1 MTSTSQPYFYIDV
14 KIISWGQRQPL
25 IVQAKKTFTQER
37 IFRKSSFFS
46 EVSSSCISRGFQT
59 SVYRFGPPNYMSK
72 TVQNNKLFN
81 HIFNTNA
88 STLSQTFSVSN
99 ALKIDLMYVLCKTLC
114 MPVSAAQICLNVSQS
129 IVCINKSSL
138 YIVAVSLNLPL
149 YTALS
154 SFKSV
159 AMFKRDHI
167 KNVDLTLSRRTP
179 LSYRNQ
185 SIDLLPKSMDWFLYD
200 NGLRLERVKWKSSKV
215 NDFFISIAMH
225 FFQYK
230 LSQSAIT
237 CSKLTIETL
246 DQGEIC
252 SKLTIKTPGPR
263 Q

>member
-1 MTSTSQPYFYIDV
+1 
-14 KIISWGQRQPL
+14 
-25 IVQAKKTFTQER
+25 
-37 IFRKSSFFS
+37 
-46 EVSSSCISRGFQT
+46 
-59 SVYRFGPPNYMSK
+59 
-72 TVQNNKLFN
+72 
-81 HIFNTNA
+81 
-88 STLSQTFSVSN
+88 
-99 ALKIDLMYVLCKTLC
+99 

-167 KNVDLTLSRRTP
+167 KNVDLTLSRRRP

-215 NDFFISIAMH
+215 NDCFISIAMH

-230 LSQSAIT
+230 LSQSAINYMFKGNSRNT
-237 CSKLTIETL
+237 RSRWNMFKVNNKDTRTTPVASFWCFIVNFGHISHLLLVFLLLTLSK
-246 DQGEIC
+246 
-252 SKLTIKTPGPR
+252 
-263 Q
+263 

>member
-1 MTSTSQPYFYIDV
+1 
-14 KIISWGQRQPL
+14 
-25 IVQAKKTFTQER
+25 
-37 IFRKSSFFS
+37 
-46 EVSSSCISRGFQT
+46 
-59 SVYRFGPPNYMSK
+59 
-72 TVQNNKLFN
+72 
-81 HIFNTNA
+81 
-88 STLSQTFSVSN
+88 
-99 ALKIDLMYVLCKTLC
+99 MYVLCKTFC
-114 MPVSAAQICLNVSQS
+114 MPVSATEICLNVSQS

-167 KNVDLTLSRRTP
+167 KNVDLTLSRRRLP

-185 SIDLLPKSMDWFLYD
+185 SIDLLAKSMDWFLYD
-200 NGLRLERVKWKSSKV
+200 NGLRLKRVKWKSSKV
-215 NDFFISIAMH
+215 NDFFMSIAMH

-237 CSKLTIETL
+237 CSNLTIETL

-252 SKLTIKTPGPR
+252 SELTIKTPGPH